1 MSTATDVLI
10 VGGGITG
17 TSIAFNL
24 AKRGVRVTLAEKNFI
39 ASGPTGRSSAII
51 RQHYSNAVTAR
62 MALRSVRIWQNFDD
76 AVGGTADFKQTGFM
90 LGARPE
96 DLNGLQANLA
106 LQQSIGINTRFV
118 TPAEMKELEPQLS
131 TDGLVGGAYEPEAGY
146 ADPAAAA
153 TAFAAAARRFG
164 ATILQDTPVLSILTN
179 GNRVT
184 GVTTPKGELAAGA
197 VIVAAGPWTGQLFKT
212 VGIDLPIT
220 ASRVQVCFYRWPPGF
235 SGHMIYSDLIT
246 QVYLRPEGGR
256 QMLVGSIAPKEAE
269 DHVDDLEH
277 VNEQADYTAVTQ
289 FAESIAQR
297 YPDMQRGF
305 AAGGYA
311 SVYDITPDWNPILDE
326 VPGIRGLYCC
336 AGGSGH
342 CFKMGPAIG
351 EMVAA
356 RVVDGKHP
364 DDDINLFSFDR
375 FARGQLIKGQYE
387 YNILG

>member
-1 MSTATDVLI
+1 MSSATDVLI
-10 VGGGITG
+10 IGGGILG

-24 AKRGVRVTLAEKNFI
+24 AKRGVRVTLVERKFI

-51 RQHYSNAVTAR
+51 RQHYSNVVTAR
-62 MALRSVRIWQNFDD
+62 MALRSLRIWQNFDD
-76 AVGGTADFKQTGFM
+76 VVGGTADFKETGFM

-96 DLNGLQANLA
+96 DLDGLKANLA

-118 TPAEMKELEPQLS
+118 AVADIRELEPHLS
-131 TDGLVGGAYEPEAGY
+131 TDGIVGAAYEPEAGY

-153 TAFAAAARRFG
+153 TAFAAAARRLG
-164 ATILQDTPVLSILTN
+164 ATIVQDTPVLAIRTD
-179 GNRVT
+179 GDRVT
-184 GVTTPKGELAAGA
+184 GVATSQGDLAAGA
-197 VIVAAGPWTGQLFKT
+197 VVVAAGPWTPYLLKS

-220 ASRVQVCFYRWPPGF
+220 ASRVQVCFYRWPAGF
-235 SGHMIYSDLIT
+235 QGHRIYADLIG

-269 DHVDDLEH
+269 DHIEDLEH
-277 VNEQADYTAVTQ
+277 VNEQADYHTVSQ
-289 FAESIAQR
+289 FAEVISHR
-297 YPDMQRGF
+297 YPEMQRGF

-326 VPGIRGLYCC
+326 VPAIRGLYCC

-342 CFKMGPAIG
+342 CFKLGPAIG

-356 RVVDGKHP
+356 LVVEGRHP

-375 FARGQLIKGQYE
+375 FTRGRLIKSRYE
-387 YNILG
+387 YNIIG